1 MSRTIKIDNVLH
13 ISHDVDDV
21 DDVDDIV
28 DVDDVDDIVV
38 VGTNFATIG
47 TLYAFGDDAVRR
59 RDE

>member
-13 ISHDVDDV
+13 ISHDV
-21 DDVDDIV
+21 V